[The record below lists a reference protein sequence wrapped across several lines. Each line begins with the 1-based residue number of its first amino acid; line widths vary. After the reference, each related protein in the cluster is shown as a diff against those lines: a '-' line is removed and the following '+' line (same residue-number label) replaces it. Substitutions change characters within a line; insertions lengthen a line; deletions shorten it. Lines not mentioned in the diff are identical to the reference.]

1 MAEHLIFVRVNA
13 RWNRRTEVVTS
24 INIRP
29 DQPRFRIA
37 IANNTNVT
45 AATVTARPRPRPG
58 VTSGEVQVVRLI
70 GHCRGLQPRM
80 LDGPINSDGQ
90 EHINPSRC
98 QI

>member
-1 MAEHLIFVRVNA
+1 MRVNA

-37 IANNTNVT
+37 IANNTDVT
-45 AATVTARPRPRPG
+45 AATVTARPRPG
-58 VTSGEVQVVRLI
+58 MTSGEVQMARLI

-90 EHINPSRC
+90 EQINPSRG